1 VTVRSQ
7 DWRFQKLE
15 EGEEFQAST
24 VFTDVSDGDIKKVF
38 IEAPDDGSNLSQ
50 EVISVASEG
59 KLFIRRFE
67 NASEDTEGDLLNASN
82 LRVGDAS
89 DSVPFDYRSGGVDET
104 GVYSGGSLEETSL
117 IPGSSGQ
124 GQSITGGASVRPA
137 MILSSGNNML
147 LEFENQSGQ
156 TIDFAVKFEFAEVE
170 N

>member
-1 VTVRSQ
+1 MTVRSQ

-24 VFTDVSDGDIKKVF
+24 VFTDVSDGDTKKVF
-38 IEAPDDGSNLSQ
+38 IRAPADGPNLSQ
-50 EVISVASEG
+50 EVISVDSEG

-67 NASEDTEGDLLNASN
+67 NVSEDTQGDLMNASN

-89 DSVPFDYRSGGVDET
+89 DNVPFDYRTGGVGET
-104 GVYSGGSLEETSL
+104 GVYSGGVLEEEAIIAGAVSGNKVGG
-117 IPGSSGQ
+117 GSS
-124 GQSITGGASVRPA
+124 ARPA

-156 TIDFAVKFEFAEVE
+156 SIDFAVKFEFAEVE
-170 N
+170 K